1 MQQQPQLRTGLT
13 YPDSSNLPEDQLLN
27 WNDPTATSGM
37 GTVYPDPSAYEI
49 SNVYGANP
57 AASIPQGSGPLLAPT
72 ARQNSNQLVRR
83 NTNQELAARGISEN
97 QSAWQDFG
105 SPAMI
110 HGGGGAVYDND
121 EDGDLAQRAQV
132 AKRDAQAKRKQI
144 PPFVQ
149 KLSSFLDE
157 DRNTDLIRWSD
168 DGNSFI
174 VLDEDEFA
182 KTLIPELFKHNNY
195 ASFVRQLNM
204 YGFHKRV
211 GLGDGS
217 MKASEQKRKPPS
229 EYFNKYFKQG
239 RPDLLWL
246 IQKPKN
252 VTANAKRKKN
262 DGTANEQGESDG
274 ETMQYPP
281 GPPGDSGGDGSNQDL
296 VAVSRTELQ
305 RWQEELQ
312 ELQRQQKYIS
322 QAITAIRRQ
331 NEQFYQQASAFQ
343 TLHDRHENSINAI
356 LTFLATFY
364 NRSLEGNA
372 NIADMFKNTVPQNSQ
387 EHGNVFDVGDYAE
400 SAINAQN
407 QFHRTGRRP
416 LALLPAPTVNEK
428 AASAGR
434 DSIAS
439 ASARSTLSPRP
450 THQTAR
456 SSSQTKS
463 SGSTP
468 RFTSADSP
476 VELKTE
482 AETPNLLSQVPEST
496 DMMSVINNVNNLNGV
511 EASSLDLPATLDQ
524 YQTASGAP
532 PLTPQQRNEM
542 LNAIAASSAPN
553 VGSLAALSS
562 AGQNGNGNDPLASPN
577 VPPIPSLDHFVANQ
591 AQIEMLQKLQEE
603 QAIKVQNL
611 AERLVPLSP
620 TGAIP
625 GLPPSD
631 ANDMYGGIDGGLG
644 APSDF
649 DLNHFIS
656 SGDYFS
662 TNDIADGD
670 LFGDLDVDFN
680 APPDPNMFGWDG
692 TNRFG
697 DRAEQDGGGG
707 RVESIT
713 SVATS
718 PSTTADAGNEESGSQ
733 ESGSSRKRRR
743 RN

>member
-1 MQQQPQLRTGLT
+1 MRRLRGSRYRHLCRSSAGQP
-13 YPDSSNLPEDQLLN
+13 S
-27 WNDPTATSGM
+27 
-37 GTVYPDPSAYEI
+37 
-49 SNVYGANP
+49 
-57 AASIPQGSGPLLAPT
+57 
-72 ARQNSNQLVRR
+72 
-83 NTNQELAARGISEN
+83 RGIRK
-97 QSAWQDFG
+97 D
-105 SPAMI
+105 PANGT
-110 HGGGGAVYDND
+110 HH
-121 EDGDLAQRAQV
+121 
-132 AKRDAQAKRKQI
+132 
-144 PPFVQ
+144 
-149 KLSSFLDE
+149 SFLDE

-229 EYFNKYFKQG
+229 EYFNRYFKRG

-262 DGTANEQGESDG
+262 DGTSNEQGESDG
-274 ETMQYPP
+274 ETMQYPVSAA
-281 GPPGDSGGDGSNQDL
+281 GGRSQARPGDHGGDGSNQDL

-312 ELQRQQKYIS
+312 ELQTQQRYIS

-331 NEQFYQQASAFQ
+331 NEQLYQQASAFQ

-364 NRSLEGNA
+364 NRSLEGNT

-416 LALLPAPTVNEK
+416 LALLPAPVVREK
-428 AASAGR
+428 AAS
-434 DSIAS
+434 SP
-439 ASARSTLSPRP
+439 ARSTLSPRP
-450 THQTAR
+450 THQAPR
-456 SSSQTKS
+456 SSSRTKS
-463 SGSTP
+463 GGSTP
-468 RFTSADSP
+468 RFTNADSP
-476 VELKTE
+476 VEIKTD
-482 AETPNLLSQVPEST
+482 AETPNLLSQVPESA

-511 EASSLDLPATLDQ
+511 EASNLDLPATLDQ
-524 YQTASGAP
+524 YQTTSGAP
-532 PLTPQQRNEM
+532 PLTPQQRSEM
-542 LNAIAASSAPN
+542 LNAIATSGAPN
-553 VGSLAALSS
+553 AGSLAALSG
-562 AGQNGNGNDPLASPN
+562 AGTNGNGNDALASSIP
-577 VPPIPSLDHFVANQ
+577 PPIPSLDHFVANQ

-603 QAIKVQNL
+603 QATKVQNL

-625 GLPPSD
+625 GLPLSD
-631 ANDMYGGIDGGLG
+631 GNDNYGGIDGGLG
-644 APSDF
+644 APSEF
-649 DLNHFIS
+649 DLNNFIS

-662 TNDIADGD
+662 ANGVADGD
-670 LFGDLDVDFN
+670 LFEDLDVDFN

-692 TNRFG
+692 ANGLG
-697 DRAEQDGGGG
+697 DGMERDGGGG

-718 PSTTADAGNEESGSQ
+718 PSTTANEEVESQ
-733 ESGSSRKRRR
+733 ESGSSRKRRK